1 MLVSLI
7 MPTLNRY
14 DDIELLIQSLKVQ
27 TYKEF
32 ELIVVDQNENN
43 KVKAITNKYINDIDI
58 KYIKS
63 DKKGL
68 SYNRN
73 IGLDTAKGQI
83 IAFPDDDCEYK
94 VDTLEKV
101 INFFNNTKEYR
112 IYSCKTLEK
121 GKDYGFGRML
131 DNNSEITSLSV
142 FDTVKSIT
150 FFVNYK
156 NDDYLKFDENLGVG
170 AKFGSGEESD
180 YVLDLLDKG
189 YKGKYFAD
197 DVVYH
202 PAKKEG
208 KSKEKYNRDYN
219 YGRGFGALCKK
230 QIIHR
235 KDYKFSSVMTKKIIR
250 NLGGLLMGSDK
261 DYHKATIKGRI
272 QGFMQY
278 KK

>member
-14 DDIELLIQSLKVQ
+14 DDIDILMKSLQNQ
-27 TYKEF
+27 TYKKF
-32 ELIVVDQNENN
+32 EIIVIDQNDDD
-43 KVKAITNKYINDIDI
+43 KVKQIVDKYEGIVDF

-63 DKKGL
+63 DKKGI

-83 IAFPDDDCEYK
+83 IAFPDDDCEYES
-94 VDTLEKV
+94 DTLEKV
-101 INFFNNTKEYR
+101 IKFFNENEEYR

-121 GKDYGFGRML
+121 DKDYGFGRMA
-131 DNNSEITSLSV
+131 DEDTIINSLNV

-156 NDDYLKFDENLGVG
+156 DDKYIKFDEELGVG
-170 AKFGSGEESD
+170 AKFGSGEETD
-180 YVLDLLDKG
+180 YVLELLSRG
-189 YKGKYFAD
+189 YKGKYFVN

-202 PAKKEG
+202 PAKKSP
-208 KSKEKYNRDYN
+208 KSKGKFMRDYN

-230 QIIHR
+230 QIIVR
-235 KDYKFSSVMTKKIIR
+235 KDKTFKKVLSKKIAR
-250 NLGGLLMGSDK
+250 NIGGLILGSDK
-261 DYHKATIKGRI
+261 DYHKATIKGRLE
-272 QGFMQY
+272 GYREY
-278 KK
+278 KG

>member
-14 DDIELLIQSLKVQ
+14 DDIDLLIKSLIDQ
-27 TYKEF
+27 TYKDF

-43 KVKAITNKYINDIDI
+43 KVKEIVDKYNDEIVI
-58 KYIKS
+58 KYKKS

-73 IGLDTAKGQI
+73 IGLDMAKGQV
-83 IAFPDDDCEYK
+83 IAFPDDDCEYE

-101 INFFNNTKEYR
+101 INFFKNNNEYR
-112 IYSCKTLEK
+112 IYSCKTLER

-131 DNNSEITSLSV
+131 DEDAEINSLNV

-150 FFVNYK
+150 FFVNYGQDK
-156 NDDYLKFDENLGVG
+156 YVRFDENLGVG
-170 AKFGSGEESD
+170 AAFGSGEESD
-180 YVLDLLDKG
+180 YVLDLLSRG
-189 YKGKYFAD
+189 YKGKYFTN

-202 PAKKEG
+202 PAKKSG
-208 KSKEKYNRDYN
+208 KSKEKFARDYN

-230 QIIHR
+230 QILQR
-235 KDYKFSSVMTKKIIR
+235 KDYKFSVVMAKKLVR
-250 NLGGLLMGSDK
+250 NVGGLLLGSDK
-261 DYHKATIKGRI
+261 DYHKATIKGRLE
-272 QGFMQY
+272 GFKQY
-278 KK
+278 K